1 MALYTFSR
9 NKGTHDNG
17 GGSGW
22 SRDGKEKY
30 DEIYYAVKRDRKRQS
45 PTFNQELLK
54 MYQSRRKMETGRA
67 GNGQM
72 KDQSENR
79 KRQAYRCINELND
92 TDDDSDNDEE
102 QNTNDDPIQAT
113 VVYKNSTAV
122 LNGIS
127 IKTESV

>member
-22 SRDGKEKY
+22 SREGKEKY

-92 TDDDSDNDEE
+92 TDDDSDDDEE
-102 QNTNDDPIQAT
+102 QNNDDPIQAT
-113 VVYKNSTAV
+113 VVYKK
-122 LNGIS
+122 S
-127 IKTESV
+127 IVVQK